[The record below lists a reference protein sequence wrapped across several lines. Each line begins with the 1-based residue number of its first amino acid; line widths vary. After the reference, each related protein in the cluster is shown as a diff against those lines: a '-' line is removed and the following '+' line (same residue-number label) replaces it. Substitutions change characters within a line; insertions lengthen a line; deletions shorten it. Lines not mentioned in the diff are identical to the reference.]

1 MIEALK
7 ATARLRNF
15 FTSTREPRITI
26 DFISF
31 TSDLDRV
38 LIQCGINR
46 VGLTGITW
54 QFAFRKVGKQ
64 WELQSAK
71 QAGRS

>member
-1 MIEALK
+1 MV
-7 ATARLRNF
+7 
-15 FTSTREPRITI
+15 FT
-26 DFISF
+26 D
-31 TSDLDRV
+31 DLDRA

-46 VGLTGITW
+46 VAMTGITW
-54 QFAFRKVGKQ
+54 QFVFRKVGKQ